1 MTKRKK
7 NNSVHKDPH
16 PVSYALHRLCPYDE
30 KYFMALGNELLR
42 EVKERK
48 ELIRAK
54 DLVTE
59 RGMSHYDFLKY
70 CKRSEYLKKC
80 WEIVKDI
87 VSSRRECGALKGT
100 YNAKVVLA
108 MLPMYDDEYANLLQE
123 RDDRRSQG
131 KSNSSEKII
140 VVERAANS
148 PLVPERPKDTP
159 EE

>member
-30 KYFMALGNELLR
+30 KYFMALGNELVR
-42 EVKERK
+42 EVKERTD
-48 ELIRAK
+48 LLRAK

-59 RGMSHYDFLKY
+59 RGMSHNDFLKY

-108 MLPMYDDEYANLLQE
+108 MMPMYDDEYANLLQQ
-123 RDDRRSQG
+123 RDERRSQS
-131 KSNSSEKII
+131 KSNGSDKII

-148 PLVPERPKDTP
+148 PLVPERVIERDD
-159 EE
+159 E